1 MKYLPYGLFVVA
13 LGVAWG
19 YSHTHD
25 PTGRRIESGV
35 FALLLGVSAL
45 LWGVN
50 ELRSGRALV
59 VRQKAVRADQ
69 PFVFWSV
76 ILVFRFAIG
85 VVLLGAGLWR
95 LVIGPTG

>member
-1 MKYLPYGLFVVA
+1 MKYLPYGLFAVA

-19 YSHTHD
+19 FSRTHD
-25 PTGRRIESGV
+25 PSLRRVESGV
-35 FALLLGVSAL
+35 FALLLGLSAV

-50 ELRSGRALV
+50 ELRSGKALIIHESAL
-59 VRQKAVRADQ
+59 REER

-85 VVLLGAGLWR
+85 AILLGAGLWR
-95 LVIGPTG
+95 LVVGPAG